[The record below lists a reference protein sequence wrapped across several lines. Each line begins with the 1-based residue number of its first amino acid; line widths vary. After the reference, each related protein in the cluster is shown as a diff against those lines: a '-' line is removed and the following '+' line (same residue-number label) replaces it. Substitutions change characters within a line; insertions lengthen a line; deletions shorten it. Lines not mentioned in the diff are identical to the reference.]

1 MDPLRLT
8 LLAIGVA
15 FIAILYLVMRI
26 RSGQGLHWPGFLRFS
41 ALRLPLLRRPAGE
54 EENPVSE
61 QNPRDTYYEDL
72 DDADLQALS
81 QMSWHA
87 RRDDQVDVSNLGGL
101 SAVDA
106 DDDEAGESLVIVL
119 NVMAKSGR
127 YFPGDEVLAALR
139 ANDLQHGEM
148 QIFHRYPDAT
158 AHARPVFSLA
168 NTVEPGT
175 FDLNTLEQLQTPGL
189 SLFMQLPGPMDS
201 REAFELMLKTGRN
214 LAEQLGGDLCD
225 ERRNVLTLQ
234 TIGHLKE
241 QIEAFLFRKK
251 MAGLQKQR
259 PKGKGRGTSH

>member
-15 FIAILYLVMRI
+15 FVAILYLVMRL
-26 RSGQGLHWPGFLRFS
+26 RAGKKLRWPGFLRLPRFS
-41 ALRLPLLRRPAGE
+41 LPNFRQNRIKDSDSSDAA
-54 EENPVSE
+54 VSRE
-61 QNPRDTYYEDL
+61 SYYDDL

-87 RRDDQVDVSNLGGL
+87 RRDDDVDVASLSGL

-106 DDDEAGESLVIVL
+106 EADEGESLVIVL
-119 NVMAKSGR
+119 NVMAKAGR
-127 YFPGDEVLAALR
+127 QFAGMDILDALY
-139 ANDLQHGEM
+139 ANDMRHGAM
-148 QIFHRYPDAT
+148 MIFHRYPDEGGGS
-158 AHARPVFSLA
+158 PVFSLA

-175 FDLNTLEQLQTPGL
+175 FDLNAIEQLQTPGL
-189 SLFMQLPGPMDS
+189 SLFMQLPAPIDS

-241 QIEAFLFRKK
+241 QIEAFLFRRK

-259 PKGKGRGTSH
+259 AKK

>member
-15 FIAILYLVMRI
+15 FVAIFYLVMRL
-26 RSGQGLHWPGFLRFS
+26 RSGQRLRWPGFLR
-41 ALRLPLLRRPAGE
+41 LPRLSLPTFGRHRVNDSDDVNTTA
-54 EENPVSE
+54 S
-61 QNPRDTYYEDL
+61 RDNYYDDL
-72 DDADLQALS
+72 DDEDLQALS

-87 RRDDQVDVSNLGGL
+87 RRDDDVDVASLSGL

-106 DDDEAGESLVIVL
+106 EEDDGESLVIVL
-119 NVMAKSGR
+119 NVMAKAGR
-127 YFPGDEVLAALR
+127 QFAGMDILDALY
-139 ANDLQHGEM
+139 ANDLRHGEM
-148 QIFHRYPDAT
+148 MIFHRYPEQGGG
-158 AHARPVFSLA
+158 RPVFSLA

-175 FDLNTLEQLQTPGL
+175 FDLHAIEQLQTPGV
-189 SLFMQLPGPMDS
+189 SLFMQLPAPIDS

-225 ERRNVLTLQ
+225 ERRNLLTLQ

-241 QIEAFLFRKK
+241 QIESFLFRRK

-259 PKGKGRGTSH
+259 PRGKGRGTSH

>member
-8 LLAIGVA
+8 LLVIGVA
-15 FIAILYLVMRI
+15 FVAIFYLVMRL
-26 RSGQGLHWPGFLRFS
+26 RAGQGLRWPGFLRFS
-41 ALRLPLLRRPAGE
+41 RLALPAFGRKRTHD
-54 EENPVSE
+54 SDDSDSAGS
-61 QNPRDTYYEDL
+61 RDNYYDDL

-87 RRDDQVDVSNLGGL
+87 RRDDDVDVTSLSGL

-106 DDDEAGESLVIVL
+106 EEDEGESLVIVL
-119 NVMAKSGR
+119 NVMAKAGR
-127 YFPGDEVLAALR
+127 QFAGTDILDTLY
-139 ANDLQHGEM
+139 ANDLRHGEM
-148 QIFHRYPDAT
+148 MIFHRYPDEGGG
-158 AHARPVFSLA
+158 RSVFSLA

-175 FDLNTLEQLQTPGL
+175 FDLNAIEQLQTPGL
-189 SLFMQLPGPMDS
+189 SLFMQLPAPIDS

-214 LAEQLGGDLCD
+214 LADQLGGDLCD

-241 QIEAFLFRKK
+241 QIEAFLFRRK

-259 PKGKGRGTSH
+259 AKK

>member
-15 FIAILYLVMRI
+15 FIAIFYLVMRI

-41 ALRLPLLRRPAGE
+41 ALRLPSLRRPAGE
-54 EENPVSE
+54 EENAFPE
-61 QNPRDTYYEDL
+61 QNSRDTWYEDL
-72 DDADLQALS
+72 DDEDLQALS

-87 RRDDQVDVSNLGGL
+87 RRDEDVDMANLGGL

-106 DDDEAGESLVIVL
+106 DDEEAGESLVIVL
-119 NVMAKSGR
+119 NIMAKSGH
-127 YFPGDEVLAALR
+127 YFPGNDVLAALR
-139 ANDLQHGEM
+139 ADELQHGEM
-148 QIFHRYPDAT
+148 QIFHRYPDGA
-158 AHARPVFSLA
+158 ANGRPVFSLA

-175 FDLNTLEQLQTPGL
+175 FDLNTLDQLQTPGL

-241 QIEAFLFRKK
+241 QIESFLFRRK
-251 MAGLQKQR
+251 MASIQKQR
-259 PKGKGRGTSH
+259 SDKVRK

>member
-15 FIAILYLVMRI
+15 FIAIFYLVMRI
-26 RSGQGLHWPGFLRFS
+26 RSGQGLHWPAFLRFS
-41 ALRLPLLRRPAGE
+41 ALRLPSLRRPAGE
-54 EENPVSE
+54 KENAFPE
-61 QNPRDTYYEDL
+61 QNPRDTWYEEL
-72 DDADLQALS
+72 DDEDLQALS
-81 QMSWHA
+81 QLSRHA
-87 RRDDQVDVSNLGGL
+87 RRDDDVDVANLGGL

-106 DDDEAGESLVIVL
+106 DDGEAGESLVIVL
-119 NVMAKSGR
+119 NVMAKSGH
-127 YFPGDEVLAALR
+127 YFPGDDVLAALR

-148 QIFHRYPDAT
+148 MIFHRYPDGT
-158 AHARPVFSLA
+158 DTARPIFSLA

-175 FDLNTLEQLQTPGL
+175 FDLNTMEELQTPGL

-214 LAEQLGGDLCD
+214 LAEQLDGDLCD

-234 TIGHLKE
+234 TTGHLKE
-241 QIEAFLFRKK
+241 QIESFLFRRK

-259 PKGKGRGTSH
+259 PRGKGRGTSY